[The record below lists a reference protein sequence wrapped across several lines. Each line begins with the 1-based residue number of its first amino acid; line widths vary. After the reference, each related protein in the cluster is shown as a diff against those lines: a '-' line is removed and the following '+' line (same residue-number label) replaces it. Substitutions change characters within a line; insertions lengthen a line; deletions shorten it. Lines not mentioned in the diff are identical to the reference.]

1 MDRICRLCFSDGP
14 NLGPIS
20 DCTVEG
26 GNHDGHGTPPP
37 DLVQLI
43 FRYLSI
49 QVIKDETPS
58 KSFICWACRKAIEE
72 WHSFHQVCLRNDE
85 IYKQQQQQQSQ
96 KVESEEQ
103 NLQDDCKI
111 AIELTMKEE
120 KNGDDFEGSTDDDG
134 DLPFEPVEV
143 LGEDIGSDTS
153 SKAESSEISAD
164 KSYSPNRKVPL
175 KKRGRPRKE
184 NSVKEDYE
192 EDSESDT
199 KSAKRKRGRPKE
211 EKRPK
216 RVEVCTI
223 CGKFIKNLPEHMRI
237 HNNEKRHQC
246 PYCPKAFVS
255 ASNYNSHVNI
265 HTRAKMYKCNM
276 CEKEYVMLNSLK
288 QHQKTHLKERIY
300 LCPVCGKAYYQPTG
314 LARHKRTHF
323 EEPKIKCSECD
334 KMFLSNGDLR
344 KHFSKH
350 LNEKPFKCEVCN
362 RGFSRKDNLRTHM
375 KTHRN
380 NVQPVKQG
388 DPTVVALVA
397 TGIDSSAVTTVVT
410 AVE

>member
-1 MDRICRLCFSDGP
+1 MEQICRLCFNDGP
-14 NLGPIS
+14 NLDPINSSSS
-20 DCTVEG
+20 DCMVEAMVG
-26 GNHDGHGTPPP
+26 EEATSQ

-49 QVIKDETPS
+49 QVIKDESPS
-58 KSFICWACRKAIEE
+58 KSWICWSCRTAIEE
-72 WHSFHQVCLRNDE
+72 WHNFHQVCLRNDE
-85 IYKQQQQQQSQ
+85 IYQQKQLQQQTRPQ
-96 KVESEEQ
+96 
-103 NLQDDCKI
+103 
-111 AIELTMKEE
+111 KEE
-120 KNGDDFEGSTDDDG
+120 YCERDQESGTTTVEIEISLKQEDGDEGDFEGSADE
-134 DLPFEPVEV
+134 DLTFEPVEV
-143 LGEDIGSDTS
+143 LDEGNGSDS
-153 SKAESSEISAD
+153 SSEQEIAESSN
-164 KSYSPNRKVPL
+164 KKVPL
-175 KKRGRPRKE
+175 KKRGRPRKANFE
-184 NSVKEDYE
+184 KDVEAAKLDEDYE
-192 EDSESDT
+192 EDTDT
-199 KSAKRKRGRPKE
+199 DKKIAKRKRGRPKE
-211 EKRPK
+211 EKRAK

-323 EEPKIKCSECD
+323 EEPKIKCPECD
-334 KMFLSNGDLR
+334 KMFLSNGDLK

-350 LNEKPFKCEVCN
+350 LAEKPFHCEVCN

-375 KTHRN
+375 KTHRT
-380 NVQPVKQG
+380 VSVESVKK
-388 DPTVVALVA
+388 DLEAARVEATITVV
-397 TGIDSSAVTTVVT
+397 GE
-410 AVE
+410 VE